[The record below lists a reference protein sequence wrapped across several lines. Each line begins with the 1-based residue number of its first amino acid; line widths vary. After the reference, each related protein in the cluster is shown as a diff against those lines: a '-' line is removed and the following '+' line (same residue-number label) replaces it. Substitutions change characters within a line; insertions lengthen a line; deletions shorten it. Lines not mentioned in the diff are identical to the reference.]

1 MYKQNF
7 EEVLEALQQQVFMQ
21 YELTEAEL
29 ERATEYYKDDP
40 EVSSIVA
47 ELEALYLGKG
57 SMVNVSSAVVLA
69 FPAKKR
75 SLNVIYLHDTSR

>member
-57 SMVNVSSAVVLA
+57 SMVNVSSCGIGISCQEEE
-69 FPAKKR
+69 PKC
-75 SLNVIYLHDTSR
+75 YLSA